1 MVSISTQF
9 KILSMNKTKKFLVS
23 ITISGTAI
31 FLLWLSVITP
41 SYGQVESCNVVWDSP
56 SQDSWGS
63 MPAGNGDIG
72 ANIWVDPEGEIHFYI
87 SKTDAFSGNGR
98 LLKIGK
104 LTVRFHPAILKD
116 AHFRQELDLKSGTI
130 RITGEKDGQKTEL
143 LFWVDAN
150 APVITLEG
158 RSSKP
163 VRVEVEYAGWRRSR
177 RELSGPELRSAY
189 GLIGSPDPVIAEPDV
204 VASVD
209 DGLLWYHC
217 NERSIWPLTLQVQ
230 ALDSLAG
237 VLTDPLL
244 HRTFG
249 AYVTGKGLVKKTDEL
264 LVSEK
269 ASREIGIHVFPYTAR
284 TATPDDWRSGLL
296 RIAGSIEKADQ
307 QARKNA
313 HEAWWRQFWERSYIL
328 VSSQKDPD
336 KIYNVTRGYQLQRYL
351 NACSGRGWAPV
362 KFNGSIFTVDVL
374 RPIRG
379 YVGLDADF
387 RDWGACYWWQNT
399 RLPYWTMLYS
409 GDFELMRPLF
419 RMYMDALPLAK
430 YRTEKYY
437 KHPGAMYPETIYFWG
452 TWNNNNYGWDREGK
466 PDGLSDNHY
475 IRYEWQ
481 GGIELV
487 AMMLDRYAF
496 APDSA
501 FLNDTLVPFA
511 REILTFYDRHYPR
524 DKNGKIRLDP
534 AQSLETYW
542 EGTVNPLPE
551 IAGLRWV
558 VNGLLGYEDIL
569 RDESLI
575 KLCLKLQEKLPG
587 LPMSGEGDDRMLLPA
602 ESFGKTHNVEN
613 PELYAVFPYRIYG
626 VGKPD
631 VEVARRTY
639 ARRKFKDYRGWQ
651 QDGIQAALLGLTGEA
666 SRIVTDNFNTKHEGS
681 RFPAFWG
688 PNYDWVPDQD
698 HGTVNMRALQN
709 MLVQTDGGKI
719 LLFPAWPQEWDVKF
733 KVHAPGNTVIE
744 GELSH
749 GSLTRLKVM
758 PESRRK
764 DVVNCL
770 ESLGKQE

>member
-1 MVSISTQF
+1 MMKKGEILIS
-9 KILSMNKTKKFLVS
+9 KI
-23 ITISGTAI
+23 ISGSI
-31 FLLWLSVITP
+31 LLLLLLLVFALARA
-41 SYGQVESCNVVWDSP
+41 QVESCNVIWDS
-56 SQDSWGS
+56 SSRDSWGS

-72 ANIWVDPEGEIHFYI
+72 ANVWVNPDGEIQFYI
-87 SKTDAFSGNGR
+87 SKTDAFSENGR

-104 LTVRFHPAILKD
+104 LIVRFSPDILKD

-158 RSSKP
+158 KSSVP

-177 RELSGPELRSAY
+177 RALSGIEARSAY
-189 GLIGSPDPVIAEPDV
+189 GLLGSPDPIIVEPDV
-204 VASVD
+204 VGSVYE
-209 DGLLWYHC
+209 GLLWYHR
-217 NERSIWPLTLQVQ
+217 NERSIWRKTLEVQ
-230 ALDSLAG
+230 ALGELAG
-237 VLTDPLL
+237 ELTDPLL
-244 HRTFG
+244 YRTFG
-249 AYVTGKGLVKKTDEL
+249 AYVTGKDLTKNTDEI
-264 LVSEK
+264 LVSKK
-269 ASREIGIHVFPYTAR
+269 ASKEIEINIFPYTAQTNSPDQWEKQLLQTAR
-284 TATPDDWRSGLL
+284 T
-296 RIAGSIEKADQ
+296 IEKTDQ
-307 QARKNA
+307 RARKKA
-313 HEAWWRQFWERSYIL
+313 HEEWWKKFWDRSYIV
-328 VSSQKDPD
+328 VSSQKEPD
-336 KIYNVTRGYQLQRYL
+336 KIYNVTRGYQLQRYI
-351 NACSGRGWAPV
+351 NACSGRGGVPV

-409 GDFELMRPLF
+409 GDFELMKPLF

-430 YRTEKYY
+430 FRTEKYY
-437 KHPGAMYPETIYFWG
+437 KHPGAMFPETIYFWG
-452 TWNNNNYGWDREGK
+452 TWNNNNYGWDRKGK
-466 PDGLSDNHY
+466 PDGLSDNRY

-501 FLNDTLVPFA
+501 FLTDTLVLFA
-511 REILTFYDRHYPR
+511 KEILTFYDRHYPR
-524 DKNGKIRLDP
+524 DENGKIRLDP

-542 EGTVNPLPE
+542 EGTVNPMPE
-551 IAGLRWV
+551 IAGLTWV

-569 RDESLI
+569 RDESL
-575 KLCLKLQEKLPG
+575 KDLCLKLQDELHG
-587 LPMSGEGDDRMLLPA
+587 LLGSGKGDNKVLLPA

-613 PELYAVFPYRIYG
+613 PELYAVFPYRFYG

-631 VEVARRTY
+631 IDVARRSY

-651 QDGIQAALLGLTGEA
+651 QDGIQAALLGLIGEA
-666 SRIVTDNFNTKHEGS
+666 THIVTDNFNTKHKGS

-709 MLVQTDGGKI
+709 MLIQTDGGKI
-719 LLFPAWPQEWDVKF
+719 LLFPTWPGEWDVKF
-733 KVHAPGNTVIE
+733 KVHAPGNTVVE
-744 GELSH
+744 GELSQ
-749 GSLTRLKVM
+749 GRLIRLQVT
-758 PESRRK
+758 PEYRKK

-770 ESLGKQE
+770 EEKGEE